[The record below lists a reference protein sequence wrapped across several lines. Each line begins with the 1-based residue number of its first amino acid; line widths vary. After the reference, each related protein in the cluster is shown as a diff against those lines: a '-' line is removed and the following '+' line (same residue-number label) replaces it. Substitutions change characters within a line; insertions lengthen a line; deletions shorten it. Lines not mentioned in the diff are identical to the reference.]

1 MNAICHKDWY
11 VGTKNMIEKEDMTVC
26 KSQSKVAVIFFFL
39 FVINTGQCVGFH
51 MSLKNYCFID
61 RRRTD

>member
-1 MNAICHKDWY
+1 MNAIRHKDWY

-26 KSQSKVAVIFFFL
+26 KSQSKVAVIFFL
-39 FVINTGQCVGFH
+39 FVIDTGQCVGFH
-51 MSLKNYCFID
+51 MLLKNYCFFD